1 MLWTDLA
8 AAALESMALR
18 PQEPFETRAVLPPA
32 RAASTKPD
40 RPAADSPQ
48 GRPFGLSDLA
58 FVKRVLIVLALGALA
73 ALAWRLADV
82 LLLAFGAVVV
92 AVILRALADV
102 IAEHVP
108 ATKKW
113 SLALAGLLIVVA
125 LAATLFFFGRQVRA
139 QLGELARIFPPAL
152 DYVLGEFGV
161 DTRSLTE
168 QLPKM
173 LGSGL
178 PQEIVSRVASY
189 GVTLVGALADVLLV
203 VVAGVFLAADPSL
216 YKRGLVALFPTDQH
230 ERVESA
236 LDTSGVAL
244 RLWLKGQLIAMAL
257 VGVLT
262 GLAVWLIGVPS
273 PIALGMVAAVGE
285 FIPFVGPILAAVP
298 ALVIAASQSTEML
311 LWTAGA
317 FVLIQQIESNLIS
330 PLIQH
335 RTVELPPVLS
345 LLAVLAFATVFGP
358 TGLVL
363 AVPLTVVFYVL
374 VKKLYVRETLG
385 EATHVPG
392 EAAARGQDDS

>member
-1 MLWTDLA
+1 MAGRQQEPVSARALAPAPA
-8 AAALESMALR
+8 AASA
-18 PQEPFETRAVLPPA
+18 PPDPPVTQ
-32 RAASTKPD
+32 RWS
-40 RPAADSPQ
+40 SS
-48 GRPFGLSDLA
+48 FSDAA
-58 FVKRVLIVLALGALA
+58 FVRRVLIVLALCALA
-73 ALAWRLADV
+73 ALAWRLSNV

-102 IAEHVP
+102 IAEYVP

-113 SLALAGLLIVVA
+113 SLALAVLLIVAA
-125 LAATLFFFGRQVRA
+125 LGLTLFFFGRQVRA

-152 DYVLGEFGV
+152 EYVLSEFGV
-161 DTRSLTE
+161 DARSLAE

-189 GVTLVGALADVLLV
+189 GVTFVGALADLVLV
-203 VVAGVFLAADPSL
+203 VVAGVFLAADPRL
-216 YKRGLVALFPTDQH
+216 YSRGLVQLFPAGQH
-230 ERVESA
+230 ARIESA

-244 RLWLKGQLIAMAL
+244 RLWLKGQLVAMAL
-257 VGVLT
+257 VGLLT
-262 GLAVWLIGVPS
+262 GTALWLIGVPS
-273 PIALGMVAAVGE
+273 AIALGIVAAVGE

-317 FVLIQQIESNLIS
+317 FVVIQQIESNLIS

-358 TGLVL
+358 VGLVL

-385 EATHVPG
+385 EPTHVPG
-392 EAAARGQDDS
+392 EDAAREEARAVARES